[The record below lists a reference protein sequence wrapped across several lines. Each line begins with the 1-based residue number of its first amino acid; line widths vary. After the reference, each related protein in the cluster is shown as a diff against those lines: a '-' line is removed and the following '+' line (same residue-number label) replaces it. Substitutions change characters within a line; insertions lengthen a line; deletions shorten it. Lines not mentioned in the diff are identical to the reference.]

1 MHVWQKSILNKIL
14 FIGTIIFPF
23 SLFAAS
29 EQPQPSSGREIQHP
43 FTVQNNVLLRQQY
56 QDIMQLLSGEVSETT
71 IAFVRQMLPA
81 IAQYPLAPYVDYRL
95 FSKQSLIEPQ
105 QLKQFIQ
112 QNPHFLLNDNLID
125 LFYKKAFQQQAWQ
138 RLVDNKTS
146 FPAKTT
152 AQQCIQLLAKQKTNN
167 AAKTLDLLWQDTEKL
182 WLSGDSLPVQCDP
195 LFQLWQQSG
204 KLSNQLILQ
213 RAELALKSQNKNLI
227 RYLQQLTANLDLQK
241 QLQQWADLLSNPQ
254 QLIAIQSNLTQS
266 ATNKQLLLALYPRYL
281 RFFTEQNLNLTQIQ
295 QQIEDLQKNWQLT
308 AQELNLLYKAV
319 LQRFFDNKQPEWQQ
333 WRDQKLIQLKD
344 NSLIER
350 RIRLAIRQQQPLQNW
365 LDQLSA
371 DTINQDEWQY
381 WRAWQLQKKGKQ
393 PEAEKIWQNLSRKR
407 GFYALLS
414 AQTLNIDYQPV
425 MQDLPQPINFD
436 DLWQDQ
442 EIATIL
448 SRVIELRNFR
458 YLDDAYSEWLF
469 LLNLATAQQQLLLA
483 EYALQQQWYDLA
495 VAATIKAKA
504 WDYLRLRLPLA
515 YLDWFNI
522 NVADKTISNSFAM
535 AIARQESAWR
545 PNVRSSANAI
555 GLMQLLPSTAKATAQ
570 QANYSLQR
578 ANNLTDPLG
587 NILLGTAHLQQ
598 LAEKYGDNRLLIAAA
613 YNAGANRV
621 DRWLDENGGKLS
633 IAEFIA
639 SIPFYE
645 TRNYVQNVVSYDYY
659 YQLLLKQELKKFS
672 KTETDRLY

>member
-1 MHVWQKSILNKIL
+1 MRVWQKSILKNIL
-14 FIGTIIFPF
+14 FISSIISSF

-29 EQPQPSSGREIQHP
+29 EQLQQLSKSEFKQT
-43 FTVQNNVLLRQQY
+43 FNVQNGTVIRQQY

-71 IAFVRQMLPA
+71 ITFVRQMLPT

-95 FSKQSLIEPQ
+95 FNKQSLITPQ
-105 QLKQFIQ
+105 QLKLFIQ
-112 QNPHFLLNDNLID
+112 QNPNFLLNDNLID

-138 RLVDNKTS
+138 LLLDNKTS

-152 AQQCIQLLAKQKTNN
+152 SQQCIQLLATQKTSNIS
-167 AAKTLDLLWQDTEKL
+167 KELDLLWQDTEKL

-204 KLSNQLILQ
+204 KLSDQLILQ

-333 WRDQKLIQLKD
+333 WRDQKLMQLKD

-365 LDQLSA
+365 LDQLSP
-371 DTINQDEWQY
+371 DKINQDEWQY
-381 WRAWQLQKKGKQ
+381 WIAWQLQKNDKQ
-393 PEAEKIWQNLSRKR
+393 QEAEKILQNLSRKR

-414 AQTLNIDYQPV
+414 AQTLNIAYQPAIK
-425 MQDLPQPINFD
+425 DLLHPINFD
-436 DLWQDQ
+436 ALWQNQ

-448 SRVIELRNFR
+448 SRIIELRNLQ
-458 YLDDAYSEWLF
+458 YLDDAYSEWQF
-469 LLNLATAQQQLLLA
+469 LLKFITTEQQLLLA

-522 NVADKTISNSFAM
+522 NVADKTINNSFAM

-545 PNVRSSANAI
+545 PNVRSAANAI

-570 QANYSLQR
+570 QANYSIQR

-598 LAEKYGDNRLLIAAA
+598 LAQKYGNNRLLIAAA

-621 DRWLDENGGKLS
+621 DRWLNENGGKLS
-633 IAEFIA
+633 MAEFVA

>member
-1 MHVWQKSILNKIL
+1 MRVWQKSILKNIL
-14 FIGTIIFPF
+14 FVSSIISSF

-29 EQPQPSSGREIQHP
+29 EQLQQLSKNEFKQT
-43 FTVQNNVLLRQQY
+43 FNVQNGTVIRQQY

-71 IAFVRQMLPA
+71 ITFVRQMLPT

-95 FSKQSLIEPQ
+95 FNKQSLITPQ
-105 QLKQFIQ
+105 QLKLFIQ
-112 QNPHFLLNDNLID
+112 QNPNFLLNDNLID

-138 RLVDNKTS
+138 LLLDNKTS

-152 AQQCIQLLAKQKTNN
+152 AQQCIQLLATQKTSNIS
-167 AAKTLDLLWQDTEKL
+167 KELDLLWQDTEKL
-182 WLSGDSLPVQCDP
+182 WLSGENLPSQCDQ

-204 KLSNQLILQ
+204 KLSDQLILQ
-213 RAELALKSQNKNLI
+213 RAELTLKSQNKNLI
-227 RYLQQLTANLDLQK
+227 RYLQRLTNNIDLQK
-241 QLQQWADLLSNPQ
+241 QLQQWADLISNPQ
-254 QLIAIQSNLTQS
+254 QLIVMQSNLPHST
-266 ATNKQLLLALYPRYL
+266 TNKQLLLEIYPRYL
-281 RFFTEQNLNLTQIQ
+281 SFFSEQSLNLSQIQ

-333 WRDQKLIQLKD
+333 WRDQKLMQLKD

-393 PEAEKIWQNLSRKR
+393 QEAEKIWQNLSRKR

-442 EIATIL
+442 EITTIL

-483 EYALQQQWYDLA
+483 EYALQQQWYDLT

-515 YLDWFNI
+515 YLDWFSI
-522 NVADKTISNSFAM
+522 NMADKTISNSFAM

-570 QANYSLQR
+570 QANYSIQR

-598 LAEKYGDNRLLIAAA
+598 LAQKYGNNRLLIAAA

-621 DRWLDENGGKLS
+621 DRWLNENEGKLS
-633 IAEFIA
+633 MAEFIA

>member
-1 MHVWQKSILNKIL
+1 MRVWQKSILKNIL
-14 FIGTIIFPF
+14 FVSSIISSF

-29 EQPQPSSGREIQHP
+29 EQLQQLSKSEFKQT
-43 FTVQNNVLLRQQY
+43 FNVQNGTVIRQQY

-71 IAFVRQMLPA
+71 ITFVRQMLPT

-95 FSKQSLIEPQ
+95 FNKQSLITPQ
-105 QLKQFIQ
+105 QLKLFIQ
-112 QNPHFLLNDNLID
+112 QNPNFLLNDNLID

-138 RLVDNKTS
+138 LLLDNKTS

-152 AQQCIQLLAKQKTNN
+152 AQQCIQLLATQKTSNIS
-167 AAKTLDLLWQDTEKL
+167 KELDLLWQDTEKL
-182 WLSGDSLPVQCDP
+182 WLSGENLPSQCDQ

-204 KLSNQLILQ
+204 KLSDQLILQ

-227 RYLQQLTANLDLQK
+227 RYLQRLTNNIDLQK
-241 QLQQWADLLSNPQ
+241 QLQQWADLISNPQ
-254 QLIAIQSNLTQS
+254 QLIVMQSNLPHST
-266 ATNKQLLLALYPRYL
+266 TNKQLLLEIYPRYL
-281 RFFTEQNLNLTQIQ
+281 SFFSEQSLNLSQIQ

-308 AQELNLLYKAV
+308 IQDLNLLYKAV

-333 WRDQKLIQLKD
+333 WRDQKLTQLKD
-344 NSLIER
+344 GRLIER

-365 LDQLSA
+365 LDQLSP
-371 DTINQDEWQY
+371 DKINQDEWQY
-381 WRAWQLQKKGKQ
+381 WIAWQLQKNDKQ
-393 PEAEKIWQNLSRKR
+393 QEAEKILQNLSRKR

-414 AQTLNIDYQPV
+414 AQTLNIDYQPA
-425 MQDLPQPINFD
+425 MQDLPQPISFD

-442 EIATIL
+442 KIATIL
-448 SRVIELRNFR
+448 SRVIELRNFQ

-483 EYALQQQWYDLA
+483 EYALQQQWYDLT
-495 VAATIKAKA
+495 VTATIKAKA

-515 YLDWFNI
+515 YLDWFSI
-522 NVADKTISNSFAM
+522 NMADKTISNSFAM

-570 QANYSLQR
+570 QTNYSIQR

-598 LAEKYGDNRLLIAAA
+598 LAQKYGNNRLLIAAA

-621 DRWLDENGGKLS
+621 DRWLNENGGKLS
-633 IAEFIA
+633 MAEFVA

>member
-1 MHVWQKSILNKIL
+1 MRVWQKSILKKIL

-29 EQPQPSSGREIQHP
+29 EQPQPSSGREIQQP
-43 FTVQNNVLLRQQY
+43 FTAQNNVLLRQQY

-71 IAFVRQMLPA
+71 IAFVRQMLPT
-81 IAQYPLAPYVDYRL
+81 IAQYPLTPYVDYRL

-112 QNPHFLLNDNLID
+112 QNPHFLLNDNLLD

-138 RLVDNKTS
+138 LLVDNKTL

-204 KLSNQLILQ
+204 KLSDQLILQ

-241 QLQQWADLLSNPQ
+241 QLQQWAELLSNPQ

-333 WRDQKLIQLKD
+333 WRDQKLMQLKD

>member
-29 EQPQPSSGREIQHP
+29 EQPQQSSGREIQHP
-43 FTVQNNVLLRQQY
+43 FTAQNNVLLRQQY

-71 IAFVRQMLPA
+71 IAFVRQMLPT
-81 IAQYPLAPYVDYRL
+81 IAQYPLTPYVDYRL

-112 QNPHFLLNDNLID
+112 QNPHFLLNDNLLD

-138 RLVDNKTS
+138 LLVDNKTL

-204 KLSNQLILQ
+204 KLSDQLILQ

-227 RYLQQLTANLDLQK
+227 RYLQQLTTNLDLQK

-333 WRDQKLIQLKD
+333 WRDQKLMQLKD

-495 VAATIKAKA
+495 VATTIKAKA

-633 IAEFIA
+633 MAEFIA